1 MRNMHNR
8 SVLLLITSTAFLL
21 LIIMYV
27 WVYLPSHQQ
36 LSDLKAEKNR
46 VNTQIETLQS
56 VLDEKMSKKYNID
69 ERVVQAAVPLWDN
82 TEQLIFQ
89 LDVINKLTNVS
100 VKNGSIGFQEKSEIE
115 LQDESS
121 SQTNA
126 ETNGTSD
133 NGVKEMVVNLTVDGK
148 VTDVIEWVDRLEKL
162 PRLIFVSSF
171 NLKKGETYGDAVVDL
186 SFVAFFDP
194 SYEPIL
200 EKPILPKTSDEEHN

>member
-1 MRNMHNR
+1 MDNMNKR
-8 SVLLLITSTAFLL
+8 SVLLLITSIAFLL

-27 WVYLPSHQQ
+27 WVYLPSNQQ
-36 LSDLKAEKNR
+36 LSDLKAEKNQ
-46 VNTQIETLQS
+46 VNTQIQTLQS

-69 ERVVQAAVPLWDN
+69 EKAVQAAVPLWDN

-121 SQTNA
+121 SQNNA
-126 ETNGTSD
+126 ETDGTPAI
-133 NGVKEMVVNLTVDGK
+133 GVKEIVVNLTVDGK
-148 VTDVIEWVDRLEKL
+148 VTDVIDWVDRLEKL

-171 NLKKGETYGDAVVDL
+171 NLKKGETYDDAVVDL
-186 SFVAFFDP
+186 SFIAFFDP

-200 EKPILPKTSDEEHN
+200 EKPILPETSDEEHN